1 MFNLTIVTPRGEYLK
16 TMVESLTIKLTT
28 GYRTIL
34 SGHMAL
40 IGALDYAPMHI
51 IRDGKTEYFAI
62 SGGAINVKND
72 SSVTLLVNAIEAKED
87 IDLARAKAAQERA
100 LARLNTSKDDDI
112 DYKRASLALKR
123 AIARIKT
130 FEM

>member
-1 MFNLTIVTPRGEYLK
+1 MFKLTVVTPKGIYFDKE
-16 TMVESLTIKLTT
+16 VESLTIKLTT

-34 SGHMAL
+34 TGHMAL

-51 IRDGKTEYFAI
+51 ILDGETKYFAV
-62 SGGAINVKND
+62 SGGAINIKPD
-72 SSVTLLVNAIEAKED
+72 GSVSLLVNSIEAKED
-87 IDLARAKAAQERA
+87 LDLARAKAAQERA
-100 LARLNTSKDDDI
+100 LAKLAVKEITDD

>member
-1 MFNLTIVTPRGEYLK
+1 MFKLTVVTPRGKYLE
-16 TMVESLTIKLTT
+16 TEVESLTIKLTT

-34 SGHMAL
+34 TGHMAL

-51 IRDGKTEYFAI
+51 IKDGETKYYAV
-62 SGGAINVKND
+62 SGGAINIKND
-72 SSVTLLVNAIEAKED
+72 GGVTLLVNAIEAKED
-87 IDLARAKAAQERA
+87 IDLARAKAAQDRA
-100 LARLNTSKDDDI
+100 LSRLNTSKDDDI

>member
-1 MFNLTIVTPRGEYLK
+1 MFNLTVVTPRGEYFK
-16 TMVESLTIKLTT
+16 KEVESLTIKLTT

-34 SGHMAL
+34 TGHMAL

-51 IRDGKTEYFAI
+51 VINGETSYFAV
-62 SGGAINVKND
+62 SGGAINIKPD
-72 SSVTLLVNAIEAKED
+72 GSVTLLVNAIEAKED

-100 LARLNTSKDDDI
+100 LARLAIKESDDN

-130 FEM
+130 FEL